1 MFTKTSARQ
10 PEPLGELPR
19 PPGADLDAHHPAHH
33 EQRALDD
40 PEGAAHLPLEARVA
54 GDVEEVELAPL
65 PLGVDERERDREL
78 ALVLVVVPV
87 RDGRARFDRAQP
99 VDLTGL
105 EEQRLDERRLAR
117 AAMADDS
124 DVAELPRFEGRHG
137 LVVLL
142 GS

>member
-1 MFTKTSARQ
+1 MFTKTSRGSPSPSASFHAR
-10 PEPLGELPR
+10 PVPTSTPMTPLDR
-19 PPGADLDAHHPAHH
+19 
-33 EQRALDD
+33 EQRALDH
-40 PEGAAHLPLEARVA
+40 PEGAAHLPLEAGVA